1 MKRYQ
6 QVLPVVAIVAVL
18 AGCFQ
23 SPPPTPPVKAAAAS
37 PKPKSNQ
44 PVGGKPATANEVL
57 ARLLATYRQAETY
70 QDQGTIK
77 LEFSQRGER
86 TGDQQPCAVQF
97 ARPNKLSLVAFQ
109 ATVKCDGRE
118 FAATIED
125 PLTANLDGQ
134 VLVRPAPKK
143 LALADLAS
151 DQLLY
156 DLLSSQLRRQPI
168 QLELLLESSGL
179 AAAFG
184 KDIACKKLEDGQ
196 ADGRD
201 CFRIEVPSPGGSFVF
216 WVDQADFLL
225 RRLDYP
231 AAALMPGLA
240 SDPSVSDLRLYADLA
255 GARTGGAIVD
265 DAFKLEVPAA
275 AKRMKSFVEPP
286 QPLPSVLLGKETGE
300 FFFTDLTG
308 GKLTATDLSGRIAVL
323 AWYHDDPACEAT
335 LQQLAAA
342 RERLK
347 DDDAVNFLA
356 VATDPTSASNEDL
369 KATLARWKADMPIV
383 RDLEAFGDKTFKI
396 QGHPTVV
403 ILDDKSRV
411 QMIWVGGN
419 PQLAEQIGQI
429 VAQLKMGSDLAAEIL
444 TQHERERKQY
454 DELVARGG
462 PEPGEIIELP
472 EAVIRQRSQPK
483 HFKLT
488 ELWTSRELKS
498 PGNFLLIHEEGK
510 STGVFVIEGWRTI
523 TELGQDG
530 KLVKRHSL
538 DLPEQAAI
546 TFIRT
551 AKIAGGQRL
560 FAAASPRSPQLHL
573 FDGNWQ
579 RLVSYPPDDRT
590 PLAITDVA
598 LADVGDTDGTPEVLT
613 ANVNDIGLVAVRTN
627 GELAWRNASLP
638 NVFSVALTP
647 PNDVG
652 SWHILLAGDRGA
664 VLRVNRFGREEPEL
678 KVGSWPIVRL
688 LAAGEPGA
696 TQAAYL
702 GLSNTPEGQP
712 VVVGITAAMK
722 EAWNY
727 PLPAGV
733 HQRPIEP
740 LVWGNLLAGR
750 KGEWWLAGA
759 DGSIHV
765 VSEEGELFDS
775 FNYGAVLTG
784 IAPARFGE
792 QAVLLVATDE
802 GVTAWK
808 VE

>member
-1 MKRYQ
+1 VKSARQ
-6 QVLPVVAIVAVL
+6 LSLTLAGVIL

-23 SPPPTPPVKAAAAS
+23 APPPPAPPVKAGTPAVGTGGQAAA
-37 PKPKSNQ
+37 NT
-44 PVGGKPATANEVL
+44 GLTANEIL
-57 ARLLATYRQAETY
+57 AKLLATYRGAATY

-86 TGDQQPCAVQF
+86 SGDQQACSVQF
-97 ARPNKLSLVAFQ
+97 VRPNKLALHAFQ
-109 ATVKCDGRE
+109 ATVKCNGRDLL
-118 FAATIED
+118 AAIED

-134 VLVRPAPKK
+134 VLARSAPQTLK
-143 LALADLAS
+143 LADLAS
-151 DQLLY
+151 DPLLY

-168 QLELLLESSGL
+168 QLELLLESGGL

-184 KDIACKKLEDGQ
+184 KDIACKKLADGK

-201 CFRIEVPSPGGSFVF
+201 CFRVEVPSPGGPFVF

-231 AAALMPGLA
+231 VAGLMPELA

-255 GARTGGAIVD
+255 GAKIGGEIP
-265 DAFKLEVPAA
+265 DAAFALQVPDT
-275 AKRMKSFVEPP
+275 AKKVKSFVEPP
-286 QPLPSVLLGKETGE
+286 QPLPTTLLGKETGE
-300 FFFTDLTG
+300 FFFTDLSG
-308 GKLTATDLSGRIAVL
+308 GKLTATDLSARVAVL

-335 LQQLAAA
+335 LQQVATA

-356 VATDPTSASNEDL
+356 VATDPTSASNDDL
-369 KATLARWKADMPIV
+369 KATLVRWKADLPIV

-403 ILDDKSRV
+403 ILDEKGRV
-411 QMIWVGGN
+411 QMVWVGGN
-419 PQLAEQIGQI
+419 PQLADQIGQI
-429 VAQLKMGSDLAAEIL
+429 VARLKMGSDLAAEIVA
-444 TQHERERKQY
+444 QHERERKQY

-462 PEPGEIIELP
+462 PEPGEVIELP

-483 HFKLT
+483 HLKLT
-488 ELWTSRELKS
+488 ELWSCRELKS
-498 PGNFLLIHEEGK
+498 PGNFLIVNEQGQPPR
-510 STGVFVIEGWRTI
+510 VFVLEGWRTI
-523 TELGQDG
+523 TELGDG
-530 KLVKRHSL
+530 GKIAKRHTL
-538 DLPEQAAI
+538 ELPEQAAI
-546 TFIRT
+546 TFART
-551 AKIAGGQRL
+551 TKTAPGQRL
-560 FAAASPRSPQLHL
+560 FVAAATSSPQLHV
-573 FDGNWQ
+573 FDASWQ
-579 RLVSYPPDDRT
+579 RLFSYPPEDQA
-590 PLAITDVA
+590 PLAVTDLA
-598 LADVGDTDGTPEVLT
+598 LADVNDADGQPEVLA
-613 ANVNDIGLVAVRTN
+613 ANVSEIGLVAV
-627 GELAWRNASLP
+627 GLDGKPAWRNAALA
-638 NVFSVALTP
+638 NVFSVAVTP

-652 SWHILLAGDRGA
+652 TWGILLAGDRGA

-678 KVGSWPIVRL
+678 KFGQWPIVRL

-696 TQAAYL
+696 TQAAFL
-702 GLSNTPEGQP
+702 GLSSNPQGQP
-712 VVVGITAAMK
+712 VAVGITADMK

-727 PLPAGV
+727 PLPAGA

-750 KGEWWLAGA
+750 QGEWWLAGA

-765 VSEEGELFDS
+765 VSEDGELFDS
-775 FNYGAVLTG
+775 FNYGAALTG
-784 IAPARFGE
+784 LAAARLGD